1 MKQKELIMIIVNDI
15 QDAIVM
21 KKKLMSI
28 LRRSDIFDHKRVDI
42 LCEIAQVVDDLAKNI
57 DRIEMDMIVEALSD
71 HDQAA

>member
-1 MKQKELIMIIVNDI
+1 MIIVNDI

-28 LRRSDIFDHKRVDI
+28 LRRSDIFDHKRADI

-57 DRIEMDMIVEALSD
+57 DRIEMDMIVEAFSD

>member
-1 MKQKELIMIIVNDI
+1 MIIVNDI

-28 LRRSDIFDHKRVDI
+28 LRRSDVFNHDRVDI
-42 LCEIAQVVDDLAKNI
+42 LCEISMVVEDLAKNI
-57 DRIEMDMIVEALSD
+57 DRIEMDMIVEAFSD